1 MDSLNDTKH
10 RSSQKNRAKY
20 RIKGKIRSFV
30 GFAVESAKPGDK
42 VSILTQFSYFNHP
55 DTSNEQ
61 AMMSKFQINKL
72 LAERIFPIILETFKE
87 EEIPK
92 EFVLRAV
99 YVELYGNERKN
110 KISINEDTNFLVEC
124 QIKKGVKINKND
136 PVKAEDV
143 EYFTSIDNPKK
154 DPNAATILLVQKS
167 GEWFGTYD
175 LIYNR
180 QYVKE
185 KVDRAIEFYY
195 SAQDNFKK
203 SNTHP
208 FYQSLWDCAELLIEC
223 LLLLHNQI
231 KLKAEHKQI
240 KEIFEVFCNT
250 NGIEYFKDYQKI
262 SKIRDNSR
270 YGPPHS
276 EPRDAIQESQR
287 LLQSTYD
294 FREYVL
300 SFLKERQVV
309 SSHDQTKID
318 LSSINHSP

>member
-1 MDSLNDTKH
+1 M
-10 RSSQKNRAKY
+10 
-20 RIKGKIRSFV
+20 
-30 GFAVESAKPGDK
+30 
-42 VSILTQFSYFNHP
+42 TQFSYFNHP
-55 DTSNEQ
+55 DTSNEL
-61 AMMSKFQINKL
+61 AMISKCQIDKL

-87 EEIPK
+87 EKIPK
-92 EFVLRAV
+92 EFVLYAV
-99 YVELYGNERKN
+99 YVELYGDEKKN
-110 KISINEDTNFLVEC
+110 KISINEDTNFLVGC
-124 QIKKGVKINKND
+124 QIKKGIKIDKND
-136 PVKAEDV
+136 PVKTKDV
-143 EYFTSIDNPKK
+143 EYFTSIDKPEK

-208 FYQSLWDCAELLIEC
+208 FYQSLWDCAELFIEC

-231 KLKAEHKQI
+231 KLGAEHKQI
-240 KEIFEVFCNT
+240 KKVFEVFCDT
-250 NGIEYFKDYQKI
+250 HRIEYFKDYQKI
-262 SKIRDNSR
+262 REIRDSSR
-270 YGPPHS
+270 YGPPHP
-276 EPRDAIQESQR
+276 EPRDAAQESQR
-287 LLQSTYD
+287 LLQSTYN

-309 SSHDQTKID
+309 SSHNQTKID
-318 LSSINHSP
+318 FRQ